1 MLPDWLSEFSKNAH
15 PGGMANLGIL
25 EIGRETGVGER
36 SPGRMPAIRIAE
48 RQLNI
53 HEGFLPALASGPVV
67 TALLFFGFVLLRL
80 PFRAHFPVNWDAVQ
94 LALGTQ
100 SFDLHHHQPHP
111 PGYIGFIGLGRLIN
125 HLTHDPVLSLTL
137 LSIAAGALAPA
148 VFYWYSR
155 NWLGQRHAILT
166 AMLFG
171 LSPLVW
177 YYSAVALSY
186 AAELAAGMA
195 LMLVAHRSIRYT
207 SIRDLLIATVL
218 LSVLGSLR
226 QSAMLFLVPVWL
238 YCLWHYPW
246 RARIAATSLM
256 GGLTL
261 LWAAPLVWLSG
272 GPEAYM
278 RESRALADL
287 IGGQTSILA
296 MNFDGLQ
303 MNIWYVAVGLL
314 AGLHIGL
321 LVIGIALLAGFRP
334 LQRLSQQDRRFFAI
348 WSLPALLTFLLGH
361 TGQLGY
367 VLLLLPPLFLVLGLS
382 IESLAVSTSFT
393 VRRMATSST
402 LTIATVSLL
411 IFMMVPGLAYSW
423 ARPDPGEQES
433 WFARHSRQ
441 YDLPVSDS
449 HWSSMVDLVQRFD
462 PEHTVILTT
471 VGGPRSSGSFR
482 HASYLLPEYQVYG
495 LGVDTSGTFGTLFVA
510 QNGESDYS
518 VEGLHNARP
527 WLRIDR
533 DARWVIIPDA
543 EILAWI
549 HPDLELH
556 TITLDGGTQAAI
568 GHIRPESAIT
578 INWDQP

>member
-1 MLPDWLSEFSKNAH
+1 M
-15 PGGMANLGIL
+15 GIL
-25 EIGRETGVGER
+25 EVGRETEAGER
-36 SPGRMPAIRIAE
+36 SPERMPAIRIAD
-48 RQLNI
+48 RQVNI
-53 HEGFLPALASGPVV
+53 RDVAFPALTGGKVV

-111 PGYIGFIGLGRLIN
+111 PGYIGFIGLGRLMN
-125 HLTHDPVLSLTL
+125 HLTGDPVFSLTL
-137 LSIAAGALAPA
+137 LSIVAGALAPA
-148 VFYWYSR
+148 MFYWYSR
-155 NWLGQRHAILT
+155 NWLQHRSAILT
-166 AMLFG
+166 AVLFG

-177 YYSAVALSY
+177 YYSSVALSY

-195 LMLVAHRSIRYT
+195 LMLVAHRSIRRV
-207 SIRDLLIATVL
+207 SMRDLLIATLL
-218 LSVLGSLR
+218 LSLLGSLR

-238 YCLWHYPW
+238 YCLWHFPW
-246 RARIAATSLM
+246 RARISAASLM
-256 GGLTL
+256 GGLSL
-261 LWAAPLVWLSG
+261 LWVAPLIWLSG
-272 GPEAYM
+272 GPAAYL

-296 MNFDGLQ
+296 MNFSGLQ
-303 MNIWYVAVGLL
+303 MNVWYVAVGLL
-314 AGLHIGL
+314 AGLHVGL
-321 LVIGIALLAGFRP
+321 LVIGISLLAGCRP
-334 LQRLSQQDRRFFAI
+334 IQRLGVQDRRFFAI

-367 VLLLLPPLFLVLGLS
+367 VLLLLPPLFLILGLS
-382 IESLAVSTSFT
+382 IEDLATSPSLS

-402 LTIATVSLL
+402 LAIAAVSVLMFAML
-411 IFMMVPGLAYSW
+411 PGLAYSW
-423 ARPDPGEQES
+423 ARPDPGERES

-471 VGGPRSSGSFR
+471 VGGPRASGSFR

-495 LGVDTSGTFGTLFVA
+495 LGVDTTGTFGTLFA
-510 QNGESDYS
+510 ARNGQSDYS
-518 VEGLHNARP
+518 VDGLHNARP

-533 DARWVIIPDA
+533 EARWVIIPDI
-543 EILAWI
+543 EILEWI
-549 HPDLELH
+549 NPDLELH
-556 TITLDGGTQAAI
+556 TIILAGGTEAAI
-568 GHIRPESAIT
+568 GYIRPESAIT
-578 INWDQP
+578 ITWDQP